1 MPPSQVTTESN
12 NYTTMNHRKYVIHV
26 PALGYYVKD
35 TQSWTQNISE
45 ASIYS
50 EETFAKY
57 HDHTGSV
64 DARWVLVS

>member
-1 MPPSQVTTESN
+1 
-12 NYTTMNHRKYVIHV
+12 MNHRKYVIHV